1 MNLFAII
8 TFFLL
13 LYAGMVLCSLIQSM
27 IRSIICA
34 FFLLRFLTL
43 QNYTRLA
50 PLVFYVY
57 LTTLLAFNC
66 FLAVDIFLDKGI
78 ACDGKTDWQ
87 IFTLILV
94 DTGQTAM
101 LITVAALMYR

>member
-1 MNLFAII
+1 MNLFAMI

-43 QNYTRLA
+43 QNYTRVA
-50 PLVFYVY
+50 PLAFYFY

-66 FLAVDIFLDKGI
+66 FLAIDIFMGSGI
-78 ACDGKTDWQ
+78 SCAGKTDW
-87 IFTLILV
+87 
-94 DTGQTAM
+94 
-101 LITVAALMYR
+101 